1 MSLSTPVPSTS
12 SLALSP
18 EPVRPGDRVG
28 LVSPSSAVPKKR
40 LREAVAL
47 LESWGLVP
55 VVGDHVLDTHPR
67 AGSYLAGE
75 DRDRAEDL
83 RRAWL
88 DDSLAAVFC
97 MRGGYGAA
105 RILDLLDPAELRT
118 ARPKLL
124 IGSSDITAI
133 HEFWEHEL
141 NVVTLFAPMLGTGD
155 LMGDPGNVAA
165 LKRALFSPIA
175 GRVLTGPGV
184 DPIVP
189 GTAEGRIAGGNL
201 SLLVMTAG
209 AHPRDRVRADGR
221 IVLLEDVTEDPYRID
236 GFLLTLLRSG
246 YFEGA
251 RGIGLGTWVKC
262 GPLQEIHAIA
272 EEMLAPLG
280 VPLLWGLP
288 FGHGYGVDCVPL
300 GARGRLVAEGA
311 SPRLDIVQ

>member
-1 MSLSTPVPSTS
+1 MQTAETAETAVP
-12 SLALSP
+12 L
-18 EPVRPGDRVG
+18 EPLRPGDRVG
-28 LVSPSSAVPKKR
+28 LVSPSSAVPKRR

-55 VVGDHVLDTHPR
+55 VVGEHALDRHPR

-83 RRAWL
+83 RRAWT

-105 RILDLLDPAELRT
+105 RVLDLLDPEELRA

-124 IGSSDITAI
+124 IGSSDITAL
-133 HEFWEHEL
+133 HEYWEHEIGTP
-141 NVVTLFAPMLGTGD
+141 TLFAPMLATGD
-155 LMGDPGNVAA
+155 LMDDPGNVAA
-165 LKRALFSPIA
+165 LKRALFTPTR
-175 GRVLTGPGV
+175 GRVLTAPGA

-189 GTAEGRIAGGNL
+189 GTAEGRLAGGNL

-209 AHPRDRVRADGR
+209 AHPADRARADGR

-251 RGIGLGTWVKC
+251 RGIALGTWVKC
-262 GPLQEIHAIA
+262 GPLPEIRAIA

-280 VPLLWGLP
+280 IPLLWGLP
-288 FGHGYGVDCVPL
+288 FGHGFGVDCVPL
-300 GARGRLVAEGA
+300 GLRGRLVAEGA
-311 SPRLDIVQ
+311 NPRIDVVE